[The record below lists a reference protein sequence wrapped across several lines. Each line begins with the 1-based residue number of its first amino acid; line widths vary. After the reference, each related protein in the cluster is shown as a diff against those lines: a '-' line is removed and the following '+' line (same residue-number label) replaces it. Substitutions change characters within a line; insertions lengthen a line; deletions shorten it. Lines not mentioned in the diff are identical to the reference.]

1 MPPVPRVVD
10 SSVVLAAMLG
20 EITIEEAEP
29 WLTGACISAVNYAEV
44 VTKLIDRGMTP
55 EGIADSLI
63 DMDLD
68 VRAFDPAQA
77 EQAGLL
83 RSRTRQAG
91 LSLGDR
97 ACLALAAQ
105 LGLPVVTGDKAWAR
119 LDLDIPVEVFR

>member
-1 MPPVPRVVD
+1 MAVPRVID

-29 WLTGACISAVNYAEV
+29 WLKDACISAVNFAEV
-44 VTKLIDRGMTP
+44 VTRLTDRGMTAKDLA
-55 EGIADSLI
+55 ENLA

-68 VRAFDPAQA
+68 VRPFDQEQA

-83 RSRTRQAG
+83 RSKTRDLG

-105 LGLPVVTGDKAWAR
+105 LGLPVATGDKAWAK
-119 LDLDIPVEVFR
+119 LDLGIPVELIR